1 MTSAGNTK
9 FEASKGK
16 GLRLLAL
23 SCRVG
28 DMITPG
34 NKITLE
40 PAKSPFEGKTRV
52 TYEVV
57 ESENH
62 SSSTTLLV
70 PNELMPLLGSMV
82 SQYNA
87 DPKFL
92 TTYVSDEK
100 KID

>member
-1 MTSAGNTK
+1 
-9 FEASKGK
+9 
-16 GLRLLAL
+16 
-23 SCRVG
+23 
-28 DMITPG
+28 MITPG
-34 NKITLE
+34 NKFTI
-40 PAKSPFEGKTRV
+40 KSAGKAFPGKTRV

-70 PNELMPLLGSMV
+70 PNELMPLLGSMI

-100 KID
+100 ENGFRKTRDTTEED